1 MRIAGKLGVTM
12 PRGLAELDGGKK
24 AAPAHSAAM
33 ADALPKRAMLV
44 INALSR
50 SGEAAFDQARD
61 KLAAAGLELIDAHAV
76 HNPEIMEPVV
86 KAAITKAPM
95 VIVGGGDGTLS
106 SVVDHFVG
114 TDTVFAV
121 LPLGTANSFARTLGL
136 PLDMDGA
143 IKVIAYGRRKRIDL
157 GIIDGDYFANFAA
170 MGLSPLIADT
180 VPHNLKRYLG
190 VLGYVVWAIRVAFN
204 FRPFR
209 LRITLEDGSIVKCWA
224 TEARIANG
232 RFHGGVEL
240 VEQAQLDSGVMV
252 IQAVTGRSLL
262 GLAWSWFST
271 LFKLRHRAQ
280 TVTEWRGRRMVVETK
295 PRQKISIDGEIAATT
310 PVVVECARGA
320 IEVAAPR

>member
-1 MRIAGKLGVTM
+1 
-12 PRGLAELDGGKK
+12 
-24 AAPAHSAAM
+24 M

-50 SGEAAFDQARD
+50 RGEAAFDEARD
-61 KLAAAGLELIDAHAV
+61 KLTAAGIELMDAHAV
-76 HNPEIMEPVV
+76 KNPEVLEPIV
-86 KAAITKAPM
+86 KAAIARAPM

-136 PLDMDGA
+136 PLDVDGA
-143 IKVIAYGRRKRIDL
+143 IKVIAYGRRRRIDL

-180 VPHNLKRYLG
+180 VPHRLKRFLG
-190 VLGYVVWAIRVAFN
+190 ILGYVVWAVRVAFK
-204 FRPFR
+204 FRPFK
-209 LRITLEDGSIVKCWA
+209 LRVTLDDGSVVKSWA

-232 RFHGGVEL
+232 RFQGGVEL
-240 VEQAQLDSGVMV
+240 VEKAELDSGEMV
-252 IQAVTGRSLL
+252 IQAVTGKRVL
-262 GLAWSWFST
+262 GLAWSWFAT
-271 LFKLRHRAQ
+271 LFKLRHREQ
-280 TVTEWRGRRMVVETK
+280 TVTEWRGKRMVLDAR
-295 PRQKISIDGEIAATT
+295 PRQKISIDGEIAART